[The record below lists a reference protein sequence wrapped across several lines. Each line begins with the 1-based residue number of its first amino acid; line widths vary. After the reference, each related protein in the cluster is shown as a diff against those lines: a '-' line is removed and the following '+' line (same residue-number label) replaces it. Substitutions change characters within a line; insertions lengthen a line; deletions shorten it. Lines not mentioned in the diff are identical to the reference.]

1 MNNQNI
7 KNYQQKELNLMR
19 INCKKQEII
28 FFPLPRD
35 KRWEIRIHKNEL
47 ISFTSEDK
55 MKPNTTEFSFFYYN
69 G

>member
-7 KNYQQKELNLMR
+7 KKCQQKEPNLMC

-28 FFPLPRD
+28 FFPFLRD
-35 KRWEIRIHKNEL
+35 KRWEIRIRKNKL
-47 ISFTSEDK
+47 ILFTSEDK
-55 MKPNTTEFSFFYYN
+55 TKPNTTEFSFFYYN

>member
-7 KNYQQKELNLMR
+7 KKYQQKELNLMR

-28 FFPLPRD
+28 FFPLLRD
-35 KRWEIRIHKNEL
+35 KRWEIRIGKNEL
-47 ISFTSEDK
+47 IFFTSEDK
-55 MKPNTTEFSFFYYN
+55 TKPNTTEFSFFYYN